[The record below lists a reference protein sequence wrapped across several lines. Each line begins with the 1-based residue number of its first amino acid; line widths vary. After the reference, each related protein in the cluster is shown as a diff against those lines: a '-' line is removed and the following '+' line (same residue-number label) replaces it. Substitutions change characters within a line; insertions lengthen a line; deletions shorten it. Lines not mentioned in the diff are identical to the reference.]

1 LREDFGQKTSQAEIL
16 KRDLIKE
23 ENILSSAQSLLSK
36 LGDEKVRWEEQSKSI
51 ELEFKNFPSESLLAS
66 AFTIYLSNSDEN

>member
-1 LREDFGQKTSQAEIL
+1 MECESQLRDLNKKVEKLREDFGQKTSQAEIL

-36 LGDEKVRWEEQSKSI
+36 LGDEKVRWEE
-51 ELEFKNFPSESLLAS
+51 
-66 AFTIYLSNSDEN
+66 